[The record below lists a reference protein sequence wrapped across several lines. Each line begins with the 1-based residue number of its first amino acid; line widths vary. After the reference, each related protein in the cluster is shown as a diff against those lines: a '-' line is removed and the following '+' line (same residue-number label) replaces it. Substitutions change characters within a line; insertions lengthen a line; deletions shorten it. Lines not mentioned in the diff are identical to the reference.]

1 VPGNKSSLVLIL
13 ALLASDPAYGQA
25 ANPLTNGARLHYGI
39 IKGYVTRAAA
49 KMPEDNYSFRPAP
62 EVRTFAQLIGHLADS
77 NYRLCSVLAG
87 QDPPRDA
94 GIERTANSKADLV
107 KALGESFAYCDAQYA
122 AMTDAAGTPI
132 VKFDA
137 GGEGARVPIQMPRL
151 TVLAF
156 HTAHAFEHYG
166 NVVTYMRVNGIVPP
180 SSEPP
185 FGTYVP
191 P

>member
-1 VPGNKSSLVLIL
+1 MRTTAILIVALSATGSSQTPT
-13 ALLASDPAYGQA
+13 APP
-25 ANPLTNGARLHYGI
+25 NPLTTGARMHYGI

-49 KMPEDNYSFRPAP
+49 KMPDDLYPFRPTP
-62 EVRTFAQLIGHLADS
+62 DVRTFAQLIGHLADA

-87 QDPPRDA
+87 QEPPMDA
-94 GIERTANSKADLV
+94 GIENSKHAKADLM
-107 KALGESFAYCDAQYA
+107 KAVDESFAYCDKQYA

-137 GGEGARVPIQMPRL
+137 GGEGSRVPIQMPRL

-166 NVVTYMRVNGIVPP
+166 NIVTYMRLKNVVPP

-185 FGTYVP
+185 FGTYKP
-191 P
+191 K